1 MTIYKTP
8 YGLVQ
13 LKKYN
18 SIHAELVKM
27 VDTGSDILKETALQS
42 VFSIDPGYDGID
54 QFNFPMV
61 VGDKVIVDDRYLR
74 NSKGTI
80 INSMEA
86 RLLARIAIL
95 ELEWVE
101 SRESFASVIGPISSV
116 YGTWVSSML
125 TSSFNRGAEDS
136 LVMRIAFSLF
146 CYSNF
151 LPEEQ
156 NDELEQGKL
165 NVSLL
170 KMLSR
175 NARIPSD
182 FILDT
187 MERKDEHGR
196 TLVQALTGTKSA
208 HKSIKLDILCD
219 WLNDVMGTP
228 IQEFSSSTI
237 SQITAN
243 GAWAGANARPLAN
256 IALYHPPVIAAMLEQ
271 ASSYNVIEKRS
282 RIAMAANA
290 VKRETDVAHISEFV
304 RRKYNGDLK

>member
-27 VDTGSDILKETALQS
+27 VDTNSDILKETALQS

-54 QFNFPMV
+54 QFNFPMIA
-61 VGDKVIVDDRYLR
+61 GDCVIIDDRYLR
-74 NSKGTI
+74 NSKGII

-86 RLLARIAIL
+86 RLLTRIAIL

-101 SRESFASVIGPISSV
+101 SRESFASIIGPISSV

-125 TSSFNRGAEDS
+125 TSSFNRGAEDG
-136 LVMRIAFSLF
+136 LVMRVAFSLF

-156 NDELEQGKL
+156 KEELEQGKL

-187 MERKDEHGR
+187 MERKDEQGR
-196 TLVQALTGTKSA
+196 TLVQVLASRTVNQPSV
-208 HKSIKLDILCD
+208 KLDKLCN

-228 IQEFSSSTI
+228 IQEFSSATV
-237 SQITAN
+237 SQVTAN

-256 IALYHPPVIAAMLEQ
+256 IALYHPPVIAAMLEH
-271 ASSYNVIEKRS
+271 AGAYSVIEKRS

-290 VKRETDVAHISEFV
+290 VKRETDTDHISDFV